1 MENTQVLEVGKL
13 CMAWACCRKLAAGI
27 FNLVLQIPPF
37 EKHLAKGYMQHWSLP
52 LLTTG
57 YNIRIRHLFLEI
69 TM

>member
-37 EKHLAKGYMQHWSLP
+37 EKHLAKG
-52 LLTTG
+52 
-57 YNIRIRHLFLEI
+57 
-69 TM
+69 